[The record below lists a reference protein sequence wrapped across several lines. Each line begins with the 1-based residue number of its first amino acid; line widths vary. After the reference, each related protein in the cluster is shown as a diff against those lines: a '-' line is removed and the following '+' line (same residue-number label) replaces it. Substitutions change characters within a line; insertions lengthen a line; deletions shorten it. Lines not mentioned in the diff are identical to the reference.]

1 MTFALI
7 PFDADGIPQQTMA
20 DLPDELVANCRATAD
35 LYRRVGFAPPWIG
48 YIAAV
53 DGRGVGGGAFV
64 GAPQDGCVEIAY
76 YTLEHERRQG
86 FASRTAA
93 ALVEIA
99 RTQDP
104 RIGIKAYTLKEDNS
118 STRILKGLG
127 FSRVGVAQDPDA
139 GDVWEWRL

>member
-1 MTFALI
+1 M
-7 PFDADGIPQQTMA
+7 
-20 DLPDELVANCRATAD
+20 
-35 LYRRVGFAPPWIG
+35 
-48 YIAAV
+48 
-53 DGRGVGGGAFV
+53 
-64 GAPQDGCVEIAY
+64 EIAY

-139 GDVWEWRL
+139 GEVWEWRL

>member
-7 PFDADGIPQQTMA
+7 PFDADGIPQQATA
-20 DLPDELVANCRATAD
+20 DLPDELVANCQATAD

-76 YTLEHERRQG
+76 YTLEHKRRQG
-86 FASRTAA
+86 FASRTTA

-139 GDVWEWRL
+139 GEVWEWRL